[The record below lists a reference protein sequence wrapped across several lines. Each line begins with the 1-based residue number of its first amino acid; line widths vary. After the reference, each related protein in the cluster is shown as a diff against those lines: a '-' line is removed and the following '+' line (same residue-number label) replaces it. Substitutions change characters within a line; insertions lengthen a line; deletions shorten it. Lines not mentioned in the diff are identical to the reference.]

1 MALFKN
7 LLKSQS
13 LQSNRRHTVQEQ
25 ELRKR
30 IRALREFY
38 QSLVIYGLVNAG
50 LIIVWAVSGG
60 GYFWPIW
67 VIVGWGLGL
76 GISAVSLGLLP
87 QLGSL
92 FPVFSP
98 EWEEEQL
105 RKHMSKGKSDAA
117 EKQSAPKAVKKD
129 AKEEAGS

>member
-1 MALFKN
+1 M
-7 LLKSQS
+7 
-13 LQSNRRHTVQEQ
+13 QEQ
-25 ELRKR
+25 ELKKR

-98 EWEEEQL
+98 EWEDEQL
-105 RKHMSKGKSDAA
+105 RKHMSKGKADAA

-129 AKEEAGS
+129 TKEEAVS

>member
-1 MALFKN
+1 M
-7 LLKSQS
+7 
-13 LQSNRRHTVQEQ
+13 QEQ

-30 IRALREFY
+30 IKALREFY

-105 RKHMSKGKSDAA
+105 RKHMAKHKSD
-117 EKQSAPKAVKKD
+117 KPSAPKTAKKD
-129 AKEEAGS
+129 AKEEAAS